1 MPRAAVV
8 AKRQSHFN
16 IRLGKF
22 IRDRCI
28 IDCEQRSE
36 RDNSRAVTGKAGK
49 KTSNHLSTH
58 PWFAPKTTAPGHC
71 WRWHTATKCFCT
83 CPEWQLL
90 CRPRDLT
97 KIPQQTTKVPWLLKG
112 MQAPRSMLWGYKLL
126 RLLILPLEQEGWA
139 QLMLSKR
146 AEIWSKQ
153 WIHVHCSIQ
162 A

>member
-49 KTSNHLSTH
+49 KHLTVSPHTPGLLPTSKDNCSWPLLEMAHSNKMLLYL
-58 PWFAPKTTAPGHC
+58 P
-71 WRWHTATKCFCT
+71 RTAT
-83 CPEWQLL
+83 PLQ
-90 CRPRDLT
+90 T
-97 KIPQQTTKVPWLLKG
+97 KRFNQNSATNNKSPMIIKRNAGTQKYAMRL
-112 MQAPRSMLWGYKLL
+112 QAFKTPHLASGTR
-126 RLLILPLEQEGWA
+126 RLSSTNAI
-139 QLMLSKR
+139 
-146 AEIWSKQ
+146 
-153 WIHVHCSIQ
+153 
-162 A
+162 